1 MELSLRMSWMKDNG
15 EIYRIGDQIQI
26 EILGHETFNGVIEDL
41 DNTTMWFLIDGTKT
55 CITIDMEDI
64 WGMEKLI

>member
-1 MELSLRMSWMKDNG
+1 MELSLRMSWMEDNG

-26 EILGHETFNGVIEDL
+26 EILGHEPFNGVIEDL
-41 DNTTMWFLIDGTKT
+41 DNTTMWVLIDGTRP

-64 WGMEKLI
+64 LEMEKLI